1 MSGQRTTLPLR
12 GSHSRDV
19 LAKGARW
26 TCIHG
31 FGAGAVGGEHAGR
44 AGVILLAVD
53 GRGSDYR
60 IRVRC
65 SFAWYLADWLLD
77 AVAQYAPGEP

>member
-1 MSGQRTTLPLR
+1 MPLR

-19 LAKGARW
+19 LAKGCALDLHPRLRP
-26 TCIHG
+26 
-31 FGAGAVGGEHAGR
+31 GAVGGEHAGR